1 MKTNSVKIVMAALVF
16 SAASLTQALEWVD
29 ASTSSSVEVDGLPW
43 FKANG
48 GRFIRLPLSRQTDIE
63 NGTDL
68 YVWGNSLRPSTARVR
83 FKTDSTSLHL
93 KIDHGEASDADLAMW
108 HMASIAVS
116 GIDLYIGPPGNESFW
131 NPTKP
136 LSGTTEYEHA
146 FFDGMAS
153 EMREFT
159 LYLPT
164 YAELKSLKIGID
176 AGATITRPTP
186 YEKIKPIVVYG
197 SSITQGACS
206 SRCSNGYVAQLG
218 RRLNCDVV
226 NLGFSGSGRGEPIM
240 AEMMLEIDASIYIV
254 DCVAN
259 MPPSLMNT
267 RYENFVNQLRAAKPD
282 IPIVLM
288 TKNHYAEEIVEGS
301 AGYDAQH
308 EALYTTYSN
317 RLAAGDQNI
326 YLFDTGALI
335 PAGGDVPSADGTHL
349 TDVGFTRIADGL
361 TPVLEQIFQGLEEP
375 PPEYVLIGDTNN
387 AADPATGYG
396 AVDYAYKIA
405 AKPVTL
411 EQWYHSGVGS
421 GDENYW
427 NDGTRMVGW
436 DAPVTMVTWN
446 EAAKYCNW
454 LTSGSPTNGAYQFD
468 ASGNTLVA
476 VDRSAALAAYGTVY
490 AIPTEDEWYKA
501 AYYTGSGYS
510 LYPFGTDTPPL
521 GGTNENPQANIK
533 EGTYVNSSPNYAWK
547 VGSGAME
554 QNGTYDMAG
563 NAFEWVESAADG
575 TLDDMAE
582 NRVMRGG
589 SWYYNDYYARSTTR
603 TPRDPAAPSS
613 AIEFRPVQLGLTPLE
628 SWTANYGLSGTN
640 ATAKADPDGD
650 RLDNL
655 GEYGLGGDPS
665 NPADQGIPPSYAL
678 NEGGGS
684 NWVTYVYPKRSNLN
698 SGLTY
703 YLQLST
709 NLVDGAWFNGGYSV
723 IGIGVIDSEFDSVT
737 NRIPTEPEHEKFVR
751 LVIEG

>member
-1 MKTNSVKIVMAALVF
+1 MIAVAVF
-16 SAASLTQALEWVD
+16 SGTSFAQALDWVD
-29 ASTSSSVEVDGLPW
+29 ASTSGSVEVDGLPW
-43 FKANG
+43 FEGNG
-48 GRFIRLPLSRQTDIE
+48 GKFIRLPLSRKTDIE

-68 YVWGNSLRPSTARVR
+68 HVWGNSLRPSTARVR

-93 KIDHGEASDADLAMW
+93 KIEHGEASNADLAMW

-116 GIDLYIGPPGNESFW
+116 GIDLYIGEPGNESFW
-131 NPTKP
+131 KVTKP
-136 LSGTTEYEHA
+136 LSGTAEYEHS

-218 RRLNCDVV
+218 RRLNCDMV

-240 AEMMLEIDASIYIV
+240 AEMLLEIDASIYIV

-259 MPPSLMNT
+259 MPPSLMNS
-267 RYENFVNQLRAAKPD
+267 RYENFVNQLRTAKPD

-288 TKNHYAEEIVEGS
+288 TKNHYAKEIVEGS
-301 AGYDAQH
+301 AAYDDQH
-308 EALYTTYSN
+308 AALFTTYSN
-317 RLAAGDQNI
+317 RLAQGDQNL
-326 YLFDTGALI
+326 YFFDTGAII
-335 PAGGDVPSADGTHL
+335 PAGGDHPSSDGTHL
-349 TDVGFTRIADGL
+349 TDEGFTRIADGL
-361 TPVLEQIFQGLEEP
+361 EPILEQIFQSLEVP
-375 PPEYVLIGDTNN
+375 PPVYVPIGNTNN
-387 AADPATGYG
+387 VADTTGYG
-396 AVDYAYKIA
+396 AVDYAFKIA
-405 AKPVTL
+405 RHAVTI
-411 EQWYHSGVGS
+411 EQFYYSGVG
-421 GDENYW
+421 DIDQNYW

-436 DAPVTMVTWN
+436 DAPATAMTWN

-468 ASGNTLVA
+468 AAGSTLTA
-476 VDRSAALAAYGTVY
+476 VDRDAALATFGTVY
-490 AIPTEDEWYKA
+490 AIPTENEWYKA

-533 EGTYVNSSPNYAWK
+533 EDGQYVNSSPNYVWK
-547 VGSGAME
+547 VGSGAEE

-563 NAFEWVESAADG
+563 NAFEWIESAADG

-589 SWYYNDYYARSTTR
+589 SYAYDDRY
-603 TPRDPAAPSS
+603 TPSSSRISRDPSAPSIG
-613 AIEFRPVQLGLTPLE
+613 IEFRPVQIGLGPMEEWAINHGLE
-628 SWTANYGLSGTN
+628 GTD
-640 ATAKADPDGD
+640 ATADADPDGD
-650 RLDNL
+650 ALNNL
-655 GEYGLGGDPS
+655 GEYGLGGDPT
-665 NPADQGIPPSYAL
+665 NPADQGIPSTYAL
-678 NEGGGS
+678 NEAGGT
-684 NWVTYVYPKRSNLN
+684 NWITYIYPKRSNLN

-703 YLQLST
+703 YLELST
-709 NLVDGAWFNGGYSV
+709 NLVDGTWINDGYDVVGTGIINPEFNT
-723 IGIGVIDSEFDSVT
+723 VT
-737 NRIPTEPEHEKFVR
+737 NQIPTEPEREKFIR